1 MEKPVHS
8 TASDQITIVCL
19 VFYSNTYYNEFG
31 WEGYTNQHFTGD
43 LECDVCILSLLKT
56 KMVATC
62 ACKHIKVRQTCVQ
75 MEQVFTS
82 QTRSLCD
89 IYMFLHS
96 QHFTTDSQDTN
107 KIRTAY
113 DKLKRK
119 LTPLDSPISGASH
132 SPSSSGSQSSGFTPL
147 GSGTN
152 SGSSSSQSSGF

>member
-19 VFYSNTYYNEFG
+19 VSILMRITMNLGGRGTQ
-31 WEGYTNQHFTGD
+31 TNISQGTLNVTFVSFLH
-43 LECDVCILSLLKT
+43 LKT

-75 MEQVFTS
+75 MEQIFTS

-119 LTPLDSPISGASH
+119 PTPLDSPISGASH